1 MTDQS
6 STTGTSALSS
16 GFTAAGALATGFG
29 KFTTLKAQAKTFGAN
44 SAIALQNAE
53 QARLLLPLQLS
64 ALDKEI
70 ESIKSAFDIEKSQIE
85 QSRDRAKFDAAAS
98 LEKVGI
104 QATIQGIVA
113 DTATSRFALTSGVAT
128 AQDRLTREF
137 ADAGFELTEDLSLRR
152 LALTT
157 GGIEER
163 AELENAALDV
173 TLNFIVQ
180 QSQEKM
186 RQIEVKRRKLTG
198 QARAA
203 AGAGN
208 VRVGSGSVTAQKEE
222 IATEAGFEAQ
232 QTALERDTEIA
243 GRVLQREVGKSRE
256 RQEIGQAEL
265 TSEGDIARADLSRD
279 QTVSQSALRRDADIA
294 AAEITQRDALA
305 NVRAQME
312 ALDLEQR
319 QIKQGLDAA
328 MFDAA
333 QSLNTLERN
342 KQIDLERAGLNK
354 KMASAQA
361 VAAIANSEQRAAAER
376 SAQDAAET
384 AAKVNLAFGALS
396 AGASA
401 VKVADFLTGRKLGES
416 VKGFLELDATS
427 PFSAGSKFA
436 SAVPGTT
443 GFGSAASGSG
453 ITFSGTAGEIGAA
466 GASNAAGAAINPAL
480 VSTGIF
486 AGFAA
491 VAFGLQAMGKKKRA
505 KAEARAFSVLNS
517 YLADGTSMERI
528 IQVYAGDSRPPGSQA
543 RVPTGKG
550 VHRTDDGRRPVAAQP
565 LGPDENGVMQYRVT
579 FGEFEAPVGSAGA
592 RHSEVM
598 FLNTKGD
605 LNNPS
610 IAVFTTDSDLGIK
623 EDLRSNVMIMNSA
636 LSFAAQIERIAP
648 ASRERAVQVFS
659 IMLMKAGIP
668 FPSGASLMQGFLQQA
683 QAAKETGQR
692 ISAAAERRRGLND
705 AGSGPPGT

>member
-29 KFTTLKAQAKTFGAN
+29 KFTTLKARAKTFGAN

-416 VKGFLELDATS
+416 VKGFLGLDATS

-436 SAVPGTT
+436 SAVPGTGAVAGT
-443 GFGSAASGSG
+443 LPGNLMAGGLSGAPPAA
-453 ITFSGTAGEIGAA
+453 FAVAPLA
-466 GASNAAGAAINPAL
+466 
-480 VSTGIF
+480 IF